1 MGATLPQLVRG
12 LTGAVTRE
20 DAKKI
25 ARLHGFT
32 WKSVLKA
39 MKRRARHPLTLR
51 ERYSPDVVESLGH
64 GASKLLEEIRGS

>member
-25 ARLHGFT
+25 ARLHGFA

-39 MKRRARHPLTLR
+39 IKRRAR
-51 ERYSPDVVESLGH
+51 GN
-64 GASKLLEEIRGS
+64 

>member
-1 MGATLPQLVRG
+1 MGAKLSELVRG

-25 ARLHGFT
+25 ARLHGFA

-39 MKRRARHPLTLR
+39 MKRRAR
-51 ERYSPDVVESLGH
+51 
-64 GASKLLEEIRGS
+64 GS